1 MLIEFEDCDVS
12 ETDGKYGVVK
22 DARTY
27 GIVGVGEDDAIY
39 IVVDKNP
46 DVAEDDWTYGIID
59 LRDDDVIYVI
69 VNKNP
74 GVAEDDGIYGVVGIG
89 DEAGTW
95 DVLELVKQSMTIN
108 PLTHVQVSGAMHFL
122 LVSHGE
128 LQIAVLRG
136 INMIHDQM
144 TCAPYV
150 LSSHCLT
157 NH

>member
-1 MLIEFEDCDVS
+1 MIDLRENDV
-12 ETDGKYGVVK
+12 
-22 DARTY
+22 
-27 GIVGVGEDDAIY
+27 IY

-46 DVAEDDWTYGIID
+46 DVAEDDGTYGMID
-59 LRDDDVIYVI
+59 LCEDDIIYVI

-74 GVAEDDGIYGVVGIG
+74 DVAEDDERYGVVGIG

-95 DVLELVKQSMTIN
+95 DVVELVKQSTTIN
-108 PLTHVQVSGAMHFL
+108 PLTHVQLSGAMHCL
-122 LVSHGE
+122 LVPHGE